1 MVYLLKQSNCIILKT
16 SDYIV
21 KTITTI
27 VCGCTKA
34 DSVPGLGPDVDQASP
49 CGVHSCTVAVGPV
62 FCLVYFRSVV
72 GEEGVVVI
80 IVVNTGTETE

>member
-1 MVYLLKQSNCIILKT
+1 MIYLIKQSNCIILKT
-16 SDYIV
+16 SEYIV

-27 VCGCTKA
+27 VCGCPKA
-34 DSVPGLGPDVDQASP
+34 DGVPGLGLDVDQASP
-49 CGVHSCTVAVGPV
+49 RGVHRCIVTAVGPV

-80 IVVNTGTETE
+80 PAVNT